1 MNQMGIIMKYEATV
15 LEKVTEFIRD
25 GKMFTSVDLANAV
38 KLEGL
43 WVRNREVKDWLHDH
57 FDDEDLFVGYTITQ
71 ISVCSGS
78 SIASLYHPLQAS
90 PDHYLDRNLRPLT
103 PDEVNTI
110 AKTKVGSVKTSQQ
123 PDLNSML
130 PDSID
135 DPDEDDLNDVS
146 DEMCIVIRS
155 KQRIKIPGAIIRG
168 LGWAPG
174 QTVDPALIVTEKVIN
189 GKLEV
194 NSDYR
199 VSIPRS
205 AVPWGTDPVKVILR
219 DGKIIFEK
227 A

>member
-1 MNQMGIIMKYEATV
+1 MNYESTV
-15 LEKVTEFIRD
+15 LEKATKFIKD

-43 WVRNREVKDWLHDH
+43 WVRNREVKDWLHEH
-57 FDDEDLFVGYTITQ
+57 FDDQDLFVGYTISQ
-71 ISVCSGS
+71 IPVCSGS
-78 SIASLYHPLQAS
+78 AFASLYHPLQAS

-103 PDEVNTI
+103 PDEVRTI
-110 AKTKVGSVKTSQQ
+110 AKTKVGTVKDSQQ
-123 PDLNSML
+123 ADLNDIL
-130 PDSID
+130 PDPI
-135 DPDEDDLNDVS
+135 DEDDEDLNDVS

-155 KQRIKIPGAIIRG
+155 KQRLKIPGAIIRE
-168 LGWAPG
+168 LGWFPG
-174 QTVDPALIVTEKVIN
+174 QTIDPALIETEKVIN
-189 GKLEV
+189 GTLEV

-219 DGKIIFEK
+219 NGKIVFEK